1 MKIISVSYK
10 TCEKTMSPILYG
22 IVYMDRSFYDFYLKV
37 SAEFIHDLRNNTN
50 LVNLEE
56 LIKKDNLLGLTS
68 DNYLTDIYYL
78 IKSGVHSLDDESKE
92 IVNLYIL
99 QKERNNKLNKLD
111 I

>member
-1 MKIISVSYK
+1 MKIINVSYK

-22 IVYMDRSFYDFYLKV
+22 IVYMDRSFYDFDLKV
-37 SAEFIHDLRNNTN
+37 SAEFVHDLRNNTPN

-68 DNYLTDIYYL
+68 DNDLTDIYY
-78 IKSGVHSLDDESKE
+78 LDDESKE

-99 QKERNNKLNKLD
+99 QKERNNKLNNLG

>member
-1 MKIISVSYK
+1 MKIISVNYK
-10 TCEKTMSPILYG
+10 ICEKTMSPILYG
-22 IVYMDRSFYDFYLKV
+22 IVYIGRSFYDFDLKV

-68 DNYLTDIYYL
+68 DNDLTDIYYL
-78 IKSGVHSLDDESKE
+78 IKSGVHSVDDESKE
-92 IVNLYIL
+92 IINLYFL
-99 QKERNNKLNKLD
+99 QKERNNKLNNLG